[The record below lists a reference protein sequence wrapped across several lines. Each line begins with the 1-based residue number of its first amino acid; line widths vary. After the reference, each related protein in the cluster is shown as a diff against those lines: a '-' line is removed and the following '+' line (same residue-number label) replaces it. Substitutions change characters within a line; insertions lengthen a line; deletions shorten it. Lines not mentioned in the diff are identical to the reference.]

1 VKKSLQLFL
10 FVLISAGVINGSGF
24 QLNEHGAR
32 AMAMGGA
39 FTGLANDPSA
49 IYFNPAGITQL
60 KGTNFYLGTTLIVPL
75 ATYKTPTQP
84 ALEVDMEN
92 QLFTPINFYF
102 TQQLTDKLHIG
113 LGVNNP
119 YGLGTKW
126 DPNWVGKYLAVE
138 TELKAFFFTPVIAYQ
153 LSDQLSLSVGGTF
166 AWADV
171 TIIRKAPIPVGGD
184 FEINMS
190 GDGTAFGFTA
200 GLLYKPI
207 ADFSIGLSYRSE
219 VSFDFEGTATST
231 PAGFVHP
238 LLGLTLPLPNGNI
251 KAPLS
256 TPQNLTVGVAYSA
269 KDNLMLTADFQYVGW
284 SSYDKL
290 EVTFENYDL
299 DLNPA
304 NGQQKVQ
311 SADRKYENSFIVRGG
326 FEYSMESGSK
336 LRGGLFYD
344 NNPVKD
350 EYVEPTLPDADRIG
364 LNIGYGLKLSDKF
377 SVDLSYLYLIFMDR
391 EVTNSKFNFN
401 GTYTNNAH
409 LFGVNF
415 SYSL

>member
-1 VKKSLQLFL
+1 MRKSLQLFL
-10 FVLISAGVINGSGF
+10 FIFITAGVINGSGF

-49 IYFNPAGITQL
+49 VYFNPAGITQL
-60 KGTNFYLGTTLIVPL
+60 RGTNFYLGTTLIVPL

-84 ALEVDMEN
+84 AAEVDMEK
-92 QLFTPINFYF
+92 QLFTPINFYI

-138 TELKAFFFTPVIAYQ
+138 TELRAFYFTPVIAYQ
-153 LSDQLSLSVGGTF
+153 LSDQLSVSVGGTF

-184 FEINMS
+184 FEIDMN

-200 GLLYKPI
+200 GLLYKPTE
-207 ADFSIGLSYRSE
+207 DFSLGLSYRSE
-219 VSFDFEGTATST
+219 VSFDFEGSATSA

-251 KAPLS
+251 KAPLT
-256 TPQNLTVGVAYSA
+256 TPQNITVGAA
-269 KDNLMLTADFQYVGW
+269 FAANDNLTLTADFQYVGW

-304 NGQQKVQ
+304 NGVQNVQ

-326 FEYSMESGSK
+326 FEYCMQNGSK

-344 NNPVKD
+344 NSPVKD

-377 SVDLSYLYLIFMDR
+377 SVDVSYLYLIFMER

-401 GTYTNNAH
+401 GTYSNSAH
-409 LFGVNF
+409 LLGVNF
-415 SYSL
+415 AYSL